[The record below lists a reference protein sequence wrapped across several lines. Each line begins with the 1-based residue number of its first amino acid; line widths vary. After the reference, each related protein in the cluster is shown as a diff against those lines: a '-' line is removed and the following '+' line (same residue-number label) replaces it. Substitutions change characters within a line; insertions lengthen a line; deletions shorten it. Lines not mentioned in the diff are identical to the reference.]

1 MVRYSVI
8 FVLLIFSLWGNA
20 HPLHLSITNIDK
32 KDDSLQIS
40 IRLFKDDF
48 STAINQLFVFTD
60 KNTDSLLPPPH
71 LAINYLL
78 AHFELTTDRQNCE
91 LSFSHQQHD
100 ELSVWYF
107 FSCAFPNNWNQILLK
122 NTLLTDI
129 FNDQKNLVI
138 VNLNNTEQG
147 FEFDAKTSQI
157 TILQKTAETYVE

>member
-8 FVLLIFSLWGNA
+8 FVLLILSLWGNA
-20 HPLHLSITNIDK
+20 HPLHLSITNIDCK
-32 KDDSLQIS
+32 NDSLQIS

-48 STAINQLFVFTD
+48 SNTVNQLFVFTE
-60 KNTDSLLPPPH
+60 NTDSLLPPPH

-78 AHFELTTDRQNCE
+78 AHFELSTNKQSCQ
-91 LSFSHQQHD
+91 LQFSHQQHD

-107 FSCAFPNNWNQILLK
+107 FSCAFPNNWNQMLLK

-138 VNLNNTEQG
+138 VNRNNTEQG
-147 FEFDAKTSQI
+147 FEFNAKTSQI
-157 TILQKTAETYVE
+157 AILQKTTEPHVE